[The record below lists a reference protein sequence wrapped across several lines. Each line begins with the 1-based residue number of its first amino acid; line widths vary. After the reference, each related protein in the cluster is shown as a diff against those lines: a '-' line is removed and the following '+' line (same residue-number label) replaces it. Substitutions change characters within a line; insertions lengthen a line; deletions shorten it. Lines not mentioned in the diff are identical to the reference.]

1 MTREQE
7 KILENNPNFTID
19 FLYYCDTQEHTR
31 FNCKKKKETRK
42 EYQHRYYMEV
52 TKKKR
57 QQKRV
62 KSYE

>member
-31 FNCKKKKETRK
+31 FNCKKKKRQEKNINIDIIWKLQRKNDNRK
-42 EYQHRYYMEV
+42 E
-52 TKKKR
+52 
-57 QQKRV
+57 
-62 KSYE
+62 